1 MKFVDGAPQ
10 AGSNGNGKLTPNPAD
25 NPRTSPATD
34 FHLEADAKTFVLDTN
49 VLLHNPNAIFLLA
62 NNEIVIPF
70 DVIEELDKFKTGNDD
85 LGRNAR
91 TVIRHLDRLREAGNL
106 AKGVPIPETG
116 GLIRV
121 ILPQEHSL
129 SGGLFV
135 DSPDN
140 RIISIAYS
148 LQKQG
153 KRVVFIS
160 KDIDARIKSDTL
172 GIPTEDFEAQKVDF
186 ERLYTGWREL
196 TVPNQSI
203 QILFSDKQLKLEAD
217 PPLNCNEFVLLRD
230 EQDPN
235 HTALARY
242 HGDTSTLQPV
252 RPRRNPCFG
261 IMPRNLQQTMALDL
275 LLDDSIR
282 LVSLIGS
289 AGTGKTLLALAAG
302 MSKVLKDQTYQK
314 LLVARPIMPL
324 GRDIGYLPG
333 DKDEK
338 LTAWMQPIFDNMG
351 YLLSSRMHTDGDAHG
366 QATLSSVEQ
375 KIRQLMENGQVVL
388 EPLTY
393 IRGRSIAH
401 QFMIVDE
408 SQNLTPHEVKTIAS
422 RVGEGTKLVLTG
434 DASQIDNPYLD
445 SSSNGLSYL
454 VERLKNKNIIGH
466 VTLGKSERSE
476 LASLVTAEL

>member
-10 AGSNGNGKLTPNPAD
+10 AGSNGNGKLAANQAD
-25 NPRTSPATD
+25 SPRTSPASD
-34 FHLEADAKTFVLDTN
+34 FRLEGDAKTFVLDTN

-121 ILPQEHSL
+121 VLPQEHSL

-148 LQKQG
+148 LHKQG

-196 TVPNQSI
+196 IVPNQSI
-203 QILFSDKQLKLEAD
+203 QKLFSEKQLEFEAD

-242 HGDTSTLQPV
+242 HGDTGTLQPV
-252 RPRRNPCFG
+252 RPRRTK
-261 IMPRNLQQTMALDL
+261 R
-275 LLDDSIR
+275 S
-282 LVSLIGS
+282 
-289 AGTGKTLLALAAG
+289 ALA
-302 MSKVLKDQTYQK
+302 
-314 LLVARPIMPL
+314 
-324 GRDIGYLPG
+324 
-333 DKDEK
+333 
-338 LTAWMQPIFDNMG
+338 
-351 YLLSSRMHTDGDAHG
+351 
-366 QATLSSVEQ
+366 
-375 KIRQLMENGQVVL
+375 
-388 EPLTY
+388 
-393 IRGRSIAH
+393 
-401 QFMIVDE
+401 
-408 SQNLTPHEVKTIAS
+408 
-422 RVGEGTKLVLTG
+422 
-434 DASQIDNPYLD
+434 
-445 SSSNGLSYL
+445 
-454 VERLKNKNIIGH
+454 
-466 VTLGKSERSE
+466 
-476 LASLVTAEL
+476 